1 MLTCETSISTQTIQ
15 WKCVESRKESRRL
28 HYGRF
33 VVSPFRKGQANTV
46 GIAMRRASLE
56 EVQGTS
62 ITCARFHGVLH
73 EYSTITGI

>member
-1 MLTCETSISTQTIQ
+1 MLTCETPISTQAIQ
-15 WKCVESRKESRRL
+15 WKCVESKTESRRL

-33 VVSPFRKGQANTV
+33 VVSPFKRGQVSTV

>member
-1 MLTCETSISTQTIQ
+1 MLTCKTSICTQAIQ
-15 WKCVESRKESRRL
+15 LKCVESKTENKRL

-33 VVSPFRKGQANTV
+33 VVSPFKKGQANTV

-56 EVQGTS
+56 EVEGTS

>member
-1 MLTCETSISTQTIQ
+1 MLTSDTLISTQAIQ
-15 WKCVESRKESRRL
+15 WKCVESKIESRRL

-33 VVSPFRKGQANTV
+33 VVSPFKKGQASTV
-46 GIAMRRASLE
+46 GIAMRRALLQ

-62 ITCARFHGVLH
+62 ITRARFHGVSH